1 MKFSS
6 KWVAAIVAGFAL
18 AFASATAAQASV
30 VDLTYA
36 MTVDNCSAPNP
47 CGAAGTVHVTGSTT
61 TEDTTGLLVDLVI
74 TTGSLKS
81 TTSLEHFALAFDP
94 TGTGLAI
101 KTGTLTSGFT
111 LHTPAPGVYKQDG
124 LGNFTW
130 GIACTTSD
138 SNNLCGTELK
148 FYLTSSGKDIAFAST
163 SSNSGPHGTAIGG
176 SDPIDVFFAV
186 DVSNTIG
193 RTTYTGSEGLTFLR
207 SGSDTGAVPELS
219 TWAMMLIGFA
229 GIGFV
234 AYRRT
239 KKHLAAIAA
248 A

>member
-6 KWVAAIVAGFAL
+6 KWVAVIVAGFAL
-18 AFASATAAQASV
+18 AFFSATGARASV

-36 MTVDNCSAPNP
+36 MTVDNCSTA
-47 CGAAGTVHVTGSTT
+47 CGAAGTVHVTGDTT
-61 TEDTTGLLVDLVI
+61 TEDTTGLLVDLIV
-74 TTGSLKS
+74 TTGSLKKGS
-81 TTSLEHFALAFDP
+81 SDQHFALAFDP

-111 LHTPAPGVYKQDG
+111 LHTPVPGVYQQDG

-130 GIACTTSD
+130 GIACTTWD

-148 FYLTSSGKDIAFAST
+148 FYLTSSGKNIVFDST
-163 SSNSGPHGTAIGG
+163 SSNSGPHGTANGG
-176 SDPIDVFFAV
+176 SSPIDVFFAV
-186 DVSNTIG
+186 DVS
-193 RTTYTGSEGLTFLR
+193 TTTTGSEGLTF
-207 SGSDTGAVPELS
+207 SGIGDGGAGTGGVPELS

-229 GIGFV
+229 GVGFI

-239 KKHLAAIAA
+239 KKHSTASVAT
-248 A
+248 